1 MFASR
6 CIAIIACG
14 VSIMA
19 ASSENSLEQSRQTLA
34 KWVET
39 RQLISK
45 TEAQWQ
51 ADKEMLEQT
60 IQLHEREVASLSEE
74 ASKYSTNNTQVAKER
89 ADAEM
94 LKRSSEDALNTSNRI
109 AAEMETKIKAI
120 VPRLPLPLQE
130 IIKPHL
136 NRFPSDAKTRMTA
149 AERLQ
154 VVVGILSEF
163 DKFNSAITLF
173 TEKRTNTQNQEIA
186 VETVYVGLGAAYF
199 TNDSGDF
206 AGVGSPGAN
215 GWDWQIKPELGPVV
229 REVIQIYRNERPAR
243 FVALP
248 AEIR

>member
-6 CIAIIACG
+6 FLPLTLCA
-14 VSIMA
+14 VSIVA
-19 ASSENSLEQSRQTLA
+19 ARAENPVEQSRQVLA

-39 RQLISK
+39 RQLVSK
-45 TEAQWQ
+45 TEAQWL
-51 ADKEMLEQT
+51 AEKETLEQT
-60 IQLHEREVASLSEE
+60 IQLYEREAASLLEQT
-74 ASKYSTNNTQVAKER
+74 SKYSTNNTEVARER
-89 ADAEM
+89 AEAEEI
-94 LKRSSEDALNTSNRI
+94 KRVSSEALITAAST
-109 AAEMETKIKAI
+109 AAELEAKVKAI
-120 VPRLPLPLQE
+120 VPQLPVPLQE
-130 IIKPHL
+130 TVKPLL
-136 NRFPSDAKTRMTA
+136 NRIPSDEKTRMTA

-173 TEKRTNTQNQEIA
+173 TEKRANAKNQEIA

-206 AGVGSPGAN
+206 AGVGSPGAS
-215 GWDWQIKPELGPVV
+215 GWDWQIKPELGPAV